1 MCLEMV
7 DGPLYGNS
15 SRKQMIKH
23 QHLDTNADGF
33 GYVIWD
39 VSKSNLVTFWAK
51 FQWFCSFNNHIL
63 NHSNTFPHQMVGLHI
78 PWRFP
83 CSYPIMSPHSLCSLR
98 NVTFFSSHSAFFFQ
112 ARRRAAILFLCSW
125 SALHREA
132 GWTSI
137 TLIEKKSWY
146 CRSFHEEFQEH
157 KIKAPTIYKAYN
169 YKALISGNIPR
180 KYALIWYSSSILWS
194 WNSHW
199 VVSMT

>member
-1 MCLEMV
+1 MGDIPKYNGIYIYINQPYEMCLEMV

-98 NVTFFSSHSAFFFQ
+98 NVTFFSSHSAFFFP
-112 ARRRAAILFLCSW
+112 
-125 SALHREA
+125 
-132 GWTSI
+132 GTSTGRHSVLVQLECTPPGGGMNI
-137 TLIEKKSWY
+137 HHFDRKK
-146 CRSFHEEFQEH
+146 
-157 KIKAPTIYKAYN
+157 IMVLP
-169 YKALISGNIPR
+169 
-180 KYALIWYSSSILWS
+180 
-194 WNSHW
+194 
-199 VVSMT
+199 